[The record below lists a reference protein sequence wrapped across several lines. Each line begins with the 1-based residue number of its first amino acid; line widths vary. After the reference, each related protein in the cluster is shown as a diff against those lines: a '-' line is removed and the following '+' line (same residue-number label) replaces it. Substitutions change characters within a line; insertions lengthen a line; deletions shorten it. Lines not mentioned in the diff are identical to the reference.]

1 MVQYERLWRVTEET
15 DLIQLVFCHPAD
27 AGVVVGGLVVR
38 QNVLRNTGQR
48 YKPAVSANAQPAKGK
63 ANLGKK
69 NVNNRWR
76 CTVDFKEC
84 VLLLFHGI
92 FFSFW

>member
-15 DLIQLVFCHPAD
+15 DSIQLVFCHPAD

-63 ANLGKK
+63 ANLEKK
-69 NVNNRWR
+69 K
-76 CTVDFKEC
+76 C
-84 VLLLFHGI
+84 
-92 FFSFW
+92 